1 MGLGKARRALP
12 TVGMGRPL
20 RAPPTAFVRLLLCFL

>member
-1 MGLGKARRALP
+1 MGLGKAWRAPP

-20 RAPPTAFVRLLLCFL
+20 RALPTAFVRLLLCLL